1 MAQACHCKHLRDR
14 CADCAGTGLLGYRLL
29 STLHVGTQ
37 FLSVDQAQYRI
48 TRKDNGVV
56 FVARTDG
63 SETMFAGCA
72 GGLPLNRSE
81 S

>member
-1 MAQACHCKHLRDR
+1 MATACHCKHLRDR
-14 CADCAGTGLLGYRLL
+14 CDGCAGTGLLGYRLL
-29 STLHVGTQ
+29 ESLRVGAQ
-37 FLSVDQAQYRI
+37 FLSVDQQQYRI

-56 FVARTDG
+56 FVARPDG